1 MHNIQKVMVMNMAV
15 KGIQRN
21 IAFHVLVTMISALP
35 LVPVSS
41 LAPLLNH
48 RSCVRAMNPFRF
60 RPSCAT
66 IAPTTMSPTH
76 ASRVAM
82 VRKASA
88 LPNLSF
94 SDENKD
100 KYYIQNATSSLLE
113 DRNRVIHVLRPM
125 DRTLENKV
133 VSVESTYTQTWS
145 KEDWD
150 RHCSSAIYRYV
161 RHLKFWPM
169 SSTARR
175 ILPAVS
181 LQVLWALVVSVV
193 TRTIFPQLK
202 SSMNIGANTILLAP
216 LVLLL
221 TLRTNASLGRML
233 EARGAW
239 GRTVLHARIAAGF
252 IVSYVIPINPRG
264 GIAALR
270 CLCAFGW
277 SMKARQRSE
286 EVDDVLK
293 ALLLT
298 EEEAKW
304 VQGRPKKDLA
314 LLARVRQ
321 IISVTARGNE
331 LNLASHQ
338 LLEQSLV
345 ELESCQGICERL
357 YSSPTPPT
365 YTRHTSR
372 VLTTWL
378 FLLPVALVGTSSLPA
393 VIMSS
398 MIASY
403 ILIGIDEIGVE
414 IEHPF
419 PYLPLQQLSIAVMD
433 DVIAQLEGSTTIPS
447 LPDEF
452 NKL

>member
-66 IAPTTMSPTH
+66 IVPTTMSPTH

-150 RHCSSAIYRYV
+150 RHCSSAIYR
-161 RHLKFWPM
+161 L
-169 SSTARR
+169 
-175 ILPAVS
+175 S
-181 LQVLWALVVSVV
+181 L
-193 TRTIFPQLK
+193 IH
-202 SSMNIGANTILLAP
+202 I
-216 LVLLL
+216 
-221 TLRTNASLGRML
+221 
-233 EARGAW
+233 
-239 GRTVLHARIAAGF
+239 
-252 IVSYVIPINPRG
+252 
-264 GIAALR
+264 
-270 CLCAFGW
+270 
-277 SMKARQRSE
+277 
-286 EVDDVLK
+286 
-293 ALLLT
+293 
-298 EEEAKW
+298 
-304 VQGRPKKDLA
+304 
-314 LLARVRQ
+314 
-321 IISVTARGNE
+321 
-331 LNLASHQ
+331 
-338 LLEQSLV
+338 
-345 ELESCQGICERL
+345 
-357 YSSPTPPT
+357 
-365 YTRHTSR
+365 
-372 VLTTWL
+372 
-378 FLLPVALVGTSSLPA
+378 
-393 VIMSS
+393 
-398 MIASY
+398 
-403 ILIGIDEIGVE
+403 
-414 IEHPF
+414 
-419 PYLPLQQLSIAVMD
+419 
-433 DVIAQLEGSTTIPS
+433 
-447 LPDEF
+447 
-452 NKL
+452 